1 MLEAILSHDILV
13 ELTWPAQIWLAGWKV
28 GAAWVPPVRVR
39 RAILVY
45 ARRGVEEDEGR
56 VHPLLIERHA
66 LRVVPVGKDPVR
78 ELLGEVE
85 LRLHVVAVFMIP
97 EHTVPRH
104 LQRLGTVWPEKIGL
118 AAKGGLD
125 WE

>member
-1 MLEAILSHDILV
+1 MLCAAA
-13 ELTWPAQIWLAGWKV
+13 ELALIRGESSNQLQRWN
-28 GAAWVPPVRVR
+28 
-39 RAILVY
+39 
-45 ARRGVEEDEGR
+45 RRGRNAGGARNVT
-56 VHPLLIERHA
+56 VERHA